1 MTSDWDRGSRLNTN
15 SQQRTCTVSVVRTPS
30 SSNSSMGSSC
40 DTGEATAV
48 KSGPVDSGEGRTQT
62 TLLGRVRVPRKCRR
76 YERLSC
82 RLMRRLAGEINATNS
97 ASLRMWRQNL
107 CGFNYG
113 SVTGRKGGKGAAS
126 TPLERD
132 LQATVSTVVDGEKT
146 SRPLESKVMSLD
158 KEGGKSFPKG
168 RVIDMESG
176 QWESTLCAI
185 ASRPNVIKNISER
198 NYFDRESCACLYL
211 QRGNEEEIG
220 SRGVAMTE
228 KWSSVLNPSFC
239 DTAMCESAEN
249 QIECQY
255 TRQHR

>member
-1 MTSDWDRGSRLNTN
+1 
-15 SQQRTCTVSVVRTPS
+15 
-30 SSNSSMGSSC
+30 
-40 DTGEATAV
+40 
-48 KSGPVDSGEGRTQT
+48 
-62 TLLGRVRVPRKCRR
+62 
-76 YERLSC
+76 
-82 RLMRRLAGEINATNS
+82 
-97 ASLRMWRQNL
+97 MWRQNL

-146 SRPLESKVMSLD
+146 SRPLESKVMSPD

-198 NYFDRESCACLYL
+198 NYFDRECACLYL

-220 SRGVAMTE
+220 SRGAAMTE
-228 KWSSVLNPSFC
+228 KWSSVLNPSFVTWRC
-239 DTAMCESAEN
+239 VKVLKIKSNVNIRDSIGIEVPAELGAV
-249 QIECQY
+249 QCQS
-255 TRQHR
+255 RDVPQRAP